1 MPSTDDLKQAIISF
15 LSGYSIEATP
25 HDEDKFAEI
34 VATLPP
40 GTATYMAHLPG
51 FTLDDIA
58 RLCVK
63 LQSMGVT
70 AVPHIVSRKL
80 ESRDQLARALE
91 TMAKGGVTEALVIG
105 GDEAAENAGFD
116 SSLEVLQTGL
126 FGEHGFKA
134 IGVAGHPEGSK
145 AIGPQ
150 TTQILKDKAEFAR
163 SASFKVRVVTQ
174 FGFDEG
180 AVTTW
185 EESTTQDGIELP
197 IHVGMAGP
205 SSLRQLVRFA
215 MRCGISSSARMMTT
229 RTGDMANL
237 LRTKTPDDQ
246 ITHFARHRA
255 ENPSSRIERAHFF
268 CFGGVLK
275 TAQWANSVVAGRFE
289 LNSRGNGF
297 EVA

>member
-1 MPSTDDLKQAIISF
+1 MPSNDDLKQAIVSY
-15 LSGYSIEATP
+15 LTGYSIEATP
-25 HDEDKFAEI
+25 HDEEKLDEL
-34 VATLPP
+34 VATFPA

-58 RLCVK
+58 RICVK
-63 LQSMGVT
+63 LQSRGLT

-91 TMAKGGVTEALVIG
+91 TMSKGGVTEALVIG
-105 GDEAAENAGFD
+105 GDEAAPNAGFD
-116 SSLEVLQTGL
+116 SSLEVLETGL
-126 FGEHGFKA
+126 FDEYGFRA

-150 TTQILKDKAEFAR
+150 TTDILKDKAELAKR
-163 SASFKVRVVTQ
+163 VGFKVRVVTQ
-174 FGFDEG
+174 FGFDPE
-180 AVTTW
+180 AVTEW
-185 EESTTQDGIELP
+185 EASTSEAGIGLP
-197 IHVGMAGP
+197 IHVGMPGP

-215 MRCGISSSARMMTT
+215 MRCGIGSSARMMTT

-246 ITHFARHRA
+246 ITHIARHRL
-255 ENPSSRIERAHFF
+255 ENPSSRIQQAHFF
-268 CFGGVLK
+268 CFGGVVK